1 MRKVYKYTW
10 QYFSERA
17 VGRAIRR
24 SGVPREEIFVT
35 TKLWVSEYDD
45 PEKAIDE
52 TLARLD
58 LDYVDMLLLH
68 QPYGNYI
75 KAYKGLEKAVKDG
88 KVRAIGLSNFYKEK
102 FDEIMSVATITPALL
117 QNETNPFCQQT
128 EMKEYLKQYGTVLE
142 AWYPLGGRGNTQTLF
157 QDPVIVEIAQAHN
170 KSSAQVVLRWH
181 IQAGNIAIPGSSN
194 PDHIQENIEI
204 FDFELFSEEMERI
217 RTLDTGHGKYDYE
230 GPDQEQEERFLS
242 SKIDFNAQE

>member
-170 KSSAQVVLRWH
+170 KT
-181 IQAGNIAIPGSSN
+181 NIG
-194 PDHIQENIEI
+194 
-204 FDFELFSEEMERI
+204 
-217 RTLDTGHGKYDYE
+217 
-230 GPDQEQEERFLS
+230 
-242 SKIDFNAQE
+242 

>member
-1 MRKVYKYTW
+1 
-10 QYFSERA
+10 
-17 VGRAIRR
+17 
-24 SGVPREEIFVT
+24 
-35 TKLWVSEYDD
+35 
-45 PEKAIDE
+45 
-52 TLARLD
+52 
-58 LDYVDMLLLH
+58 MLLLH
-68 QPYGNYI
+68 QPYGNNI

-204 FDFELFSEEMERI
+204 FDFELSSEEM
-217 RTLDTGHGKYDYE
+217 
-230 GPDQEQEERFLS
+230 
-242 SKIDFNAQE
+242 